1 MNSSH
6 DAIVVGS
13 SPRDCAVAAPSLYQK
28 VLLSA
33 LQPMKGG
40 RLNLHLPD
48 DQTLVIGGDA
58 DGPHASLVVKDVAFF
73 RKCVLFGNVGFGEAY
88 MDGDWETPDL
98 RAVIE
103 WFIHNL
109 RRDPT
114 LRGSSQRI
122 RGLGWLKLANRAFH
136 LLRPNS
142 LTNSRRNI
150 AEHYDLGNDFYRLWL
165 DPTMT
170 YSAAKFESADQTLEQ
185 AQRAKYDALCQKLK
199 LKPGD
204 RVLEIGCGWGGFSLH
219 AATNYGCHV
228 TGVTISQ
235 AQYEEACRRVRDA
248 GLCDK
253 IDIRLQDYRKI
264 EGQFDKI
271 ASIEML
277 EAVGDKYLETY
288 FAKCDE
294 LLAPHGMLA
303 FQVITVPDNEFD
315 DLRKGTD
322 WIQKHIFP
330 GSLLL
335 SVARLN
341 QAINRTGHLYL
352 HSFEDMASG
361 YARTLREW
369 WITFNAKLD
378 EVRLLGFDDRFI
390 RKWNYYLRY
399 CEAAFATRNISVVQA
414 CYTKPL
420 NCSLHREDGVS

>member
-420 NCSLHREDGVS
+420 NGSLHREDGVS

>member
-6 DAIVVGS
+6 DAAIVDS
-13 SPRDCAVAAPSLYQK
+13 SPRECAASAPSFYQK
-28 VLLSA
+28 LLLRA
-33 LQPMKGG
+33 LQTMQSG
-40 RLNLHLPD
+40 RLNLHLPG
-48 DQTLVIGGDA
+48 DQNIVLGGEA
-58 DGPHASLVVKDVAFF
+58 DGPQASVIVKDPAFF

-109 RRDPT
+109 RADPK
-114 LRGSSQRI
+114 LRGSSQRL
-122 RGLGWLKLANRAFH
+122 RGLGWLKFANRVFH

-142 LTNSRRNI
+142 LKNSRRNI
-150 AEHYDLGNDFYRLWL
+150 AEHYDLGNDFYQLWL

-170 YSAAKFESADQTLEQ
+170 YSAAKFTSAEQTLED
-185 AQRAKYDALCQKLK
+185 AQRAKYDALCQKLR

-204 RVLEIGCGWGGFSLH
+204 RVLEIGCGWGGFSIH
-219 AATNYGCHV
+219 AASNYGCHV
-228 TGVTISQ
+228 TGVTISK
-235 AQYEEACRRVRDA
+235 AQYEEAVRRVRDA
-248 GLCDK
+248 GLGER
-253 IDIRLQDYRKI
+253 IDIRFQDYRTI

-288 FAKCDE
+288 FAKCDS

-303 FQVITVPDNEFD
+303 FQVITVPDTEYD

-335 SVARLN
+335 CTRRINEAV
-341 QAINRTGHLYL
+341 NRTGHLYL
-352 HSFEDMASG
+352 HSFEDLAAG

-369 WITFNAKLD
+369 WVNFNARLD
-378 EVRLLGFDDRFI
+378 EVRRVGFDERFI

-420 NCSLHREDGVS
+420 NGSLHREDGVS

>member
-6 DAIVVGS
+6 EAVIAGA
-13 SPRDCAVAAPSLYQK
+13 SPRDSVTSDPSLYQR
-28 VLLSA
+28 VLLHA
-33 LQPMKGG
+33 LRDMKAG
-40 RLNLHLPD
+40 RMNLHLPGGHVFV
-48 DQTLVIGGDA
+48 LGGDE
-58 DGPHASLVVKDVAFF
+58 GPQASIVVKNIAFF
-73 RKCVLFGNVGFGEAY
+73 RKCVLFGNVGFGESY
-88 MDGDWETPDL
+88 VDGDWETPDL
-98 RAVIE
+98 RLVME

-109 RRDPT
+109 RRDPR
-114 LRGSSQRI
+114 LRGSSQRL
-122 RGLGWLKLANRAFH
+122 RGLGWLKAANRIQH

-142 LTNSRRNI
+142 LKTSKRNI
-150 AEHYDLGNDFYRLWL
+150 AEHYDLGNDFYQLWL

-170 YSAAKFESADQTLEQ
+170 YSAAKFSSAEQSLEE
-185 AQRAKYDALCQKLK
+185 AQRAKYDALCQRLK

-228 TGVTISQ
+228 TGVTISKE
-235 AQYEEACRRVRDA
+235 QYMEALKRVRDA
-248 GLCDK
+248 GLCDQ
-253 IDIRLQDYRKI
+253 IDIRLQDYRTI
-264 EGQFDKI
+264 QGQFDKI

-303 FQVITVPDNEFD
+303 FQVITVPDSEFD

-330 GSLLL
+330 GSLLP
-335 SVARLN
+335 SIARLN

-369 WITFNAKLD
+369 WINFNAKVD
-378 EVRLLGFDDRFI
+378 DVRRLGFDDRFI

-399 CEAAFATRNISVVQA
+399 CEAAFATRNISVIQA

-420 NCSLHREDGVS
+420 NSTLHREDGVS

>member
-58 DGPHASLVVKDVAFF
+58 DGPHASVVVKDAAFF

-122 RGLGWLKLANRAFH
+122 RRLGWLKLANRAFH

>member
-199 LKPGD
+199 IKPGD